1 MKRVFV
7 VILNYNGFEETKNCL
22 ESLMKED
29 YGAIVPVIVDNDS
42 PDGSGTRLQEKFPE
56 VQVILNEFNWG
67 YAGGMNTGARY
78 ALAQGADY
86 VVYVNNDAE
95 FCGDAI
101 SQMVLTAEK
110 DVKTGIV
117 SPKVL
122 YLDEKD
128 KIYCA
133 GSSYNFWRCG
143 NVSLGK
149 GRSAS
154 ENCNE
159 ELYISHAEG
168 ACLLIKREVFEQC
181 GFMSEFYFMYFEDLD
196 FSLRVSKH
204 FRIKYNPKAL
214 VYHQSGAGKTFEQYS
229 KLYHYYFT
237 RNRFIIFRNHS
248 VFEKIYVIL
257 YSAAITILKSFA
269 IIKGA
274 SDKMATLKAIWGGYI
289 TGLGYITGF
298 TKIESDKPI
307 VKEDIRTK
315 IE

>member
-1 MKRVFV
+1 M
-7 VILNYNGFEETKNCL
+7 
-22 ESLMKED
+22 
-29 YGAIVPVIVDNDS
+29 
-42 PDGSGTRLQEKFPE
+42 
-56 VQVILNEFNWG
+56 
-67 YAGGMNTGARY
+67 
-78 ALAQGADY
+78 
-86 VVYVNNDAE
+86 
-95 FCGDAI
+95 
-101 SQMVLTAEK
+101 
-110 DVKTGIV
+110 
-117 SPKVL
+117 
-122 YLDEKD
+122 
-128 KIYCA
+128 
-133 GSSYNFWRCG
+133 
-143 NVSLGK
+143 
-149 GRSAS
+149 
-154 ENCNE
+154 
-159 ELYISHAEG
+159 
-168 ACLLIKREVFEQC
+168 IKREVFEQC
-181 GFMSEFYFMYFEDLD
+181 GFISEFYFMYFERSH

-237 RNRFIIFRNHS
+237 RNRFIIFRSHS

-257 YSAAITILKSFA
+257 YSATITILKSFA

>member
-1 MKRVFV
+1 M
-7 VILNYNGFEETKNCL
+7 VILNYNGFDETKNCL

-29 YGAIVPVIVDNDS
+29 YSAIIPVIVDNNS
-42 PDGSGTRLQEKFPE
+42 PDGSGSRLKMDFPDLT
-56 VQVILNEFNWG
+56 VILNDFNWG

-95 FCGDAI
+95 FGGNTI

-122 YLDEKD
+122 YLDERE

-133 GSSYNFWRCG
+133 GSRYNFWRCG

-149 GRSAS
+149 GKLAS

-159 ELYISHAEG
+159 ESYISHAEG
-168 ACLLIKREVFEQC
+168 ACLLIKREVFEKC

-196 FSLRVSKH
+196 YSLRVGEH
-204 FRIKYNPKAL
+204 FRIKYTPTA
-214 VYHQSGAGKTFEQYS
+214 VMYHQSGAGKSFEQYS

-248 VFEKIYVIL
+248 FIEKIYVIL
-257 YSAAITILKSFA
+257 YSAAITKLKSFA
-269 IIKGA
+269 IVKGA
-274 SDKMATLKAIWGGYI
+274 SDKISTLKAIWGGYI

-298 TKIESDKPI
+298 NKIESDKPLI
-307 VKEDIRTK
+307 KEDI
-315 IE
+315 